1 MSQKLRRIRSHR
13 LRLLLQRLRL
23 RYIRRLLYVYLLV
36 QLFLK
41 AENIRLLHIVTDQNR
56 ESDILTDIYRKIV
69 GSHYEKNDYPQQ
81 QQDKHRADARRHELH
96 IKERS
101 RFSAHTLTFF

>member
-1 MSQKLRRIRSHR
+1 MPQKLRRICSHR

-41 AENIRLLHIVTDQNR
+41 AENIRFLHIVTDQNR
-56 ESDILTDIYRKIV
+56 ESDILADIYRKIV
-69 GSHYEKNDYPQQ
+69 GSHYEKNDYP
-81 QQDKHRADARRHELH
+81 
-96 IKERS
+96 
-101 RFSAHTLTFF
+101 